1 MLDSVQAADGAAQPG
16 DYLLIVVQGVA
27 QVKVAKGETLTPG
40 QRLKASDVAGEARGL
55 RTVEVDGVMLDEGGA
70 VIGVLLDAPDAA
82 SGLAPVMVTL
92 R

>member
-1 MLDSVQAADGAAQPG
+1 
-16 DYLLIVVQGVA
+16 VVQGLA

-40 QRLKASDVAGEARGL
+40 QRLKAGDAAGEARGL
-55 RTVEVDGVMLDEGGA
+55 RTVEVNGITLDEGGA
-70 VIGVLLDAPDAA
+70 VIGVLLAAPDAS